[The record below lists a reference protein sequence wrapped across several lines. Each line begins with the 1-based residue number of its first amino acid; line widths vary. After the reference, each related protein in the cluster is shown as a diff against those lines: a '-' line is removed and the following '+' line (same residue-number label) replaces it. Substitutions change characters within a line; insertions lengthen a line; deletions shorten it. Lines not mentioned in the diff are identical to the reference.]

1 MMLDESRRDSDPRE
15 SLPTAVFPSIRWFE
29 LLAAE
34 ANSQRARF
42 EHLGDVDC
50 VAEFCVT
57 DVQPAP
63 FVVQVTFEEFGV
75 VDVRIPAANDRD
87 RADFRV
93 EGNLATWRR
102 MLESIAR
109 NGGRPDLE
117 QTLNYLT
124 HMGTP
129 MRVMS
134 ADPVRRDLYFRYAQ
148 SLQEFFNVSARILTQ
163 FAE

>member
-1 MMLDESRRDSDPRE
+1 MMLHKWQGDSPQSESFS
-15 SLPTAVFPSIRWFE
+15 TAVFPSVRWFE

-34 ANSQRARF
+34 ANGQRSRF
-42 EHLGDVDC
+42 EHLGYMDC

-57 DVQPAP
+57 DVQPIP

-93 EGNLATWRR
+93 EGPLASWRG

-109 NGGRPDLE
+109 NEGRPDLE

-129 MRVMS
+129 MRVTS
-134 ADPVRRDLYFRYAQ
+134 EDPVRRDLYFRYAQ
-148 SLQEFFNVSARILTQ
+148 SLQEFFNGSARICTR
-163 FAE
+163 FAA